1 MDELD
6 LKILR
11 VLQENSSLTVT
22 EVAKRIG
29 LSASPCWK
37 RINRLESDGV
47 IKYQSAVLDSK
58 KLGVNLTV
66 FMSIRTGEH
75 SGEWLDN
82 FAKFIKKMPEVQ
94 EFHRMA
100 GEIDYLLKIV
110 VPDMD
115 HFDKFYKNMVETIP
129 LKDVTSSFS
138 MEAIK
143 QTTAL
148 PI

>member
-22 EVAKRIG
+22 EIAKRVG

-37 RINRLESDGV
+37 RINRLENDGV
-47 IKYQSAVLDSK
+47 IKYQSAVLDGK

-82 FAKFIKKMPEVQ
+82 FAKFINFCMGSILMLILK
-94 EFHRMA
+94 
-100 GEIDYLLKIV
+100 EITITSRRNQQKNRLTATRQMEQMLKIIIS
-110 VPDMD
+110 DQ
-115 HFDKFYKNMVETIP
+115 
-129 LKDVTSSFS
+129 L
-138 MEAIK
+138 
-143 QTTAL
+143 
-148 PI
+148 